1 MNSINTSKLIRQ
13 IPWSEARAAEPEVL
27 LTREWLVS
35 NGLGGYAAG
44 TVSGIPTRRYHGF
57 LVAALPAPFGR
68 MMLLPQLSEQLRLP
82 DGTIVRLGGEERV
95 GGAPQLYGAPY
106 FSEFQL
112 DHGLPMWRYQ
122 VGEAV
127 LEKQVMLPHAQNT
140 VHIIYRLVSGEG
152 TIRLKLLPS
161 LHFRA
166 HEAPVSTPLPTRFI
180 LTVEND
186 RYEVS
191 AGTELPSLR
200 MMLDGQRTAFT
211 VETRKIPNV
220 IFRIEGSRGYEHTGD
235 LWSPGYFRVDLSRDH
250 AATLVASTETWEV
263 ICALQ
268 PSEALLAEHE
278 RRQRLLDAAHVE
290 ARTGLAAELLLAADQ
305 FVIRPTGRV
314 RDAVRA
320 RASGDQIRTVIA
332 GYHWFT
338 DWGRDTM
345 ISLEGLTLTTGRH
358 NEAAWILRTFAYH
371 IRDGLIPNLFPE
383 GQREGLYH
391 TADATLWYFHAVE
404 RYLRASGDQ
413 QTLEILLPTLRSI
426 VDHHFRGTH
435 FGIHVDPADGLLT
448 QGEAGYQ
455 LTWMDAKVGDWVV
468 TPRRGKAVEINALW
482 YNALRLMEKWLR
494 EEGKEYDARDITAT
508 ADRVRDSFNRR
519 FWFEAGGYLY

>member
-1 MNSINTSKLIRQ
+1 MNIVNTSKLIRQ
-13 IPWSEARAAEPEVL
+13 LPWSEARAAEPEGL
-27 LTREWLVS
+27 LTREWLAT

-44 TVSGIPTRRYHGF
+44 TVSGIPTRRYHGL

-82 DGTIVRLGGEERV
+82 DGTIVRLGGEERA

-106 FSEFQL
+106 FSEFRL
-112 DHGLPMWRYQ
+112 ECGLPVWRYK

-140 VHIIYRLVSGEG
+140 VHITYRVLSGEG
-152 TIRLKLLPS
+152 TVRLKVMPS

-166 HEAPVSTPLPTRFI
+166 HEAPVSTPLPTRFT
-180 LTVEND
+180 LMAEED

-191 AGTELPSLR
+191 AGAELPSLR
-200 MMLDGQRTAFT
+200 MMLCGERTAFT

-220 IFRIEGSRGYEHTGD
+220 LFRIEGLRGYEHTGD
-235 LWSPGYFRVDLSRDH
+235 LWSPGYFRVDLSCDH
-250 AATLVASTETWEV
+250 PATLVASTESWEV
-263 ICALQ
+263 ICALH

-278 RRQRLLDAAHVE
+278 RRQRLLDAAPTE

-320 RASGDQIRTVIA
+320 RAAGDQVRTVIA

-358 NEAAWILRTFAYH
+358 VEAGWILRAFARY

-383 GQREGLYH
+383 GESEGLYH
-391 TADATLWYFHAVE
+391 TADATLWFFHALDRYLAVTQDRATLTLILPKLLDIVE
-404 RYLRASGDQ
+404 RHR
-413 QTLEILLPTLRSI
+413 
-426 VDHHFRGTH
+426 RGTR
-435 FGIHVDPADGLLT
+435 FDIGVDLQDGLLR
-448 QGEAGYQ
+448 QGQ
-455 LTWMDAKVGDWVV
+455 
-468 TPRRGKAVEINALW
+468 
-482 YNALRLMEKWLR
+482 
-494 EEGKEYDARDITAT
+494 EG
-508 ADRVRDSFNRR
+508 
-519 FWFEAGGYLY
+519 

>member
-1 MNSINTSKLIRQ
+1 MNIVNTSKLIRQ
-13 IPWSEARAAEPEVL
+13 IPWSAARAAEPEVL

-82 DGTIVRLGGEERV
+82 DGTLVRLGGEERV

-112 DHGLPMWRYQ
+112 DHGLPIWRYQ

-161 LHFRA
+161 LHFRS
-166 HEAPVSTPLPTRFI
+166 HEAPVSTPLPPRFM

-220 IFRIEGSRGYEHTGD
+220 LFRIEGFRGYEHTGD

-250 AATLVASTETWEV
+250 AATLVASTET
-263 ICALQ
+263 
-268 PSEALLAEHE
+268 
-278 RRQRLLDAAHVE
+278 
-290 ARTGLAAELLLAADQ
+290 
-305 FVIRPTGRV
+305 
-314 RDAVRA
+314 
-320 RASGDQIRTVIA
+320 
-332 GYHWFT
+332 
-338 DWGRDTM
+338 
-345 ISLEGLTLTTGRH
+345 
-358 NEAAWILRTFAYH
+358 
-371 IRDGLIPNLFPE
+371 
-383 GQREGLYH
+383 
-391 TADATLWYFHAVE
+391 
-404 RYLRASGDQ
+404 
-413 QTLEILLPTLRSI
+413 
-426 VDHHFRGTH
+426 
-435 FGIHVDPADGLLT
+435 
-448 QGEAGYQ
+448 
-455 LTWMDAKVGDWVV
+455 
-468 TPRRGKAVEINALW
+468 
-482 YNALRLMEKWLR
+482 
-494 EEGKEYDARDITAT
+494 
-508 ADRVRDSFNRR
+508 
-519 FWFEAGGYLY
+519 